1 MSGYRIPGDVL
12 EASLDDG
19 RVLLNERTGMY
30 HHLNRTGA
38 RIVEMLTHGETI
50 ETVAE
55 SLARD
60 GEESL
65 DRVRQDV
72 HGFVA
77 ALVERGLLAAT
88 GSDGLSL

>member
-1 MSGYRIPGDVL
+1 MSGYRIPGGVL

-38 RIVEMLTHGETI
+38 RIVQMLADGETI
-50 ETVAE
+50 ESVAE

-60 GEESL
+60 KDESL
-65 DRVRQDV
+65 ERVRRDV
-72 HGFVA
+72 QGFVA

-88 GSDGLSL
+88 SSGGLSP